1 MKRVCLVS
9 LALAGLV
16 FAGCS
21 KLRPALPDVLPG
33 AHSPGY
39 DRITGRLERVPSK
52 DPTEGP
58 TWVLRYGL
66 NTDDA
71 YRGEV
76 ALMPPQALTGY
87 SGGELVVVNGAIDAN
102 FKSPNYP
109 GTWYNVQSI
118 QRWLNSESR

>member
-1 MKRVCLVS
+1 MKRLLALS
-9 LALAGLV
+9 LALVLSAV
-16 FAGCS
+16 SGCS

-33 AHSPGY
+33 AHSPSY
-39 DRITGRLERVPSK
+39 DTITGRLERVPSK

-66 NTDDA
+66 NTDDS

-76 ALMPPQALTGY
+76 ALMPPPALTGY
-87 SGGELVVVNGAIDAN
+87 SGGELVVVLGAIDPT

-109 GTWYNVQSI
+109 GTWYNVRSI
-118 QRWLNSESR
+118 QHFPSSEAR